1 MMVYAVKKVS
11 LRRNDGAGSMERHA
25 KQVKKCQKTCVSIS
39 ISPISE
45 TPVFCQFSLIIGGYS
60 TTSLL
65 FCLMTLKRHML
76 LSSPMA
82 SLTEPLRGVA
92 KLRRRSFRLSA
103 L

>member
-25 KQVKKCQKTCVSIS
+25 KQVKKCQKACVSIS
-39 ISPISE
+39 ISE